1 MHKTPPIAFII
12 LIFAYAREGRL
23 KGGSGKRAFM
33 ECMYPRPLALAHL
46 PRWKQ
51 APLPSARG
59 SSVKPAPG
67 KRLQTG
73 HNERRLVAAPQ
84 SPARDVALPAFTS
97 QQKALRSLQCM
108 SRATSSL
115 QAFPCWACKDSALSG
130 RGYHS

>member
-23 KGGSGKRAFM
+23 KGGSGKLAFM
-33 ECMYPRPLALAHL
+33 ECTLGPWPSHIYLV
-46 PRWKQ
+46 WKQ

-115 QAFPCWACKDSALSG
+115 QAFPSWACKDSALSG
-130 RGYHS
+130 CGYHS